1 MVNSRTQQGETA
13 GTNEAAE
20 VELSTAVKDARA
32 RLGLSQAALAQQAG
46 VTGSYIAK
54 IESGTS
60 VPSDDTR
67 RRILQSLGLNGET
80 LQAEPSDEEDSA
92 PENEHPN
99 SSNQTLGLIIK
110 EARERL
116 KINQR
121 SLANKIQKAP
131 SFLSKIESDQML
143 PGAET
148 VVQIARELKL
158 DVEELLNLRSRL
170 YTARKEVARQTRL
183 VTFLEQ
189 GGVPRTPEQQ
199 LGEVIMR
206 NPDLRESV
214 EHLQEIADDADLF
227 PVALNL
233 LRTLVNRARTKNRRQ

>member
-1 MVNSRTQQGETA
+1 
-13 GTNEAAE
+13 
-20 VELSTAVKDARA
+20 
-32 RLGLSQAALAQQAG
+32 
-46 VTGSYIAK
+46 
-54 IESGTS
+54 
-60 VPSDDTR
+60 
-67 RRILQSLGLNGET
+67 
-80 LQAEPSDEEDSA
+80 
-92 PENEHPN
+92 
-99 SSNQTLGLIIK
+99 
-110 EARERL
+110 
-116 KINQR
+116 
-121 SLANKIQKAP
+121 
-131 SFLSKIESDQML
+131 ML